1 MKIINILKEAQISAL
16 IFVVTVLVASFC
28 ICYERNKIDNLNK
41 TIVSRGH
48 TIEEQKKT
56 IESFEK
62 RQDSSKDSLET
73 HALKQVKELELEVS
87 KLKEVNNEL
96 TAENFELKSSKKHSS
111 SSKSTYLSV
120 KFWYDGN
127 NYEISDTEL
136 KLYKD
141 SVLSKEV
148 SDSVTV
154 VSPTISEDRLENGQ
168 TVYSVMS
175 NKGLV
180 FMSSYPSLS
189 VIEGSHLSAPNSAF
203 SQKETDKY
211 LAIKFWEGPDY
222 YQNLSEGKWYTDY
235 SLQKTIDN
243 SESIV
248 IISKNTDCFVMKN
261 GIEVYTAMAEDGAIL
276 WMHDSPSLETIE

>member
-1 MKIINILKEAQISAL
+1 MKKNVVIILAFVFAFLAFAFGVLYIDANSRLKHLRKSFNEFQHNDAK
-16 IFVVTVLVASFC
+16 VVETPVPNDGFTLEEKEKLENTVDTLKKEKLDLEEENSRLKK
-28 ICYERNKIDNLNK
+28 ENK
-41 TIVSRGH
+41 
-48 TIEEQKKT
+48 E
-56 IESFEK
+56 
-62 RQDSSKDSLET
+62 
-73 HALKQVKELELEVS
+73 VKEEKLELETS
-87 KLKEVNNEL
+87 IKN
-96 TAENFELKSSKKHSS
+96 SS
-111 SSKSTYLSV
+111 SSNSSYLSI
-120 KFWYDGN
+120 KFWQDGK
-127 NYEISDTEL
+127 NYKISDTEL

-189 VIEGSHLSAPNSAF
+189 VIEGSHLTAPASAF
-203 SQKETDKY
+203 SQKATDKY

-222 YQNLSEGKWYTDY
+222 YKNLSKGIWYTDY

-248 IISKNTDCFVMKN
+248 IISENTDCFVMKN